1 MKAHVVNRMVL
12 AMALAGVSFLGLS
25 AATYAQPRTQPQ
37 QEDVQ
42 EEESPKHKK
51 SRKAQGQ
58 EEQNQEKAQQ
68 RQQDKQEKA
77 QAQQQQQKRLSEQ
90 QQRRRIE
97 EQQQRLTQYREHLDQ
112 QQRLAEQYA
121 ERLKQQNRMEHYQF
135 QEQYLQRL
143 REQQHRIQNARDYD
157 YDADPYFY
165 TPPIYRYSRGG
176 RYYETN
182 QYGADLLRE
191 AVNNG
196 YEEGFRAG
204 RADRQDRWR
213 SSYKDSYAY
222 RDANYGYSGYYV
234 PRDDYNHY
242 FREGFRRGYEDGY
255 DSRYQYGSYEDGRY
269 SVLQTVLSLILELQ
283 PLR

>member
-1 MKAHVVNRMVL
+1 M
-12 AMALAGVSFLGLS
+12 
-25 AATYAQPRTQPQ
+25 
-37 QEDVQ
+37 
-42 EEESPKHKK
+42 
-51 SRKAQGQ
+51 
-58 EEQNQEKAQQ
+58 
-68 RQQDKQEKA
+68 
-77 QAQQQQQKRLSEQ
+77 
-90 QQRRRIE
+90 
-97 EQQQRLTQYREHLDQ
+97 
-112 QQRLAEQYA
+112 
-121 ERLKQQNRMEHYQF
+121 KQQNRMEHYQF

-143 REQQHRIQNARDYD
+143 REQQRRIQDTRDYD
-157 YDADPYFY
+157 YEADPYFY

-234 PRDDYNHY
+234 TRDHYNHY
-242 FREGFRRGYEDGY
+242 FREGFRRGYKDGY
-255 DSRYQYGSYEDGRY
+255 ASRYQYGSYEDGRY
-269 SVLQTVLSLILELQ
+269 SVLQTVLALILNFQ